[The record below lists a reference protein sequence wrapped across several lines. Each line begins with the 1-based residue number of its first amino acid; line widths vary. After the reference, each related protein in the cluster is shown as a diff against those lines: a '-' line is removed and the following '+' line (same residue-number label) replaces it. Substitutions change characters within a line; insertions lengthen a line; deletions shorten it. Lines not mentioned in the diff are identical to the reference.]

1 MSDFKRKAITDHC
14 KHIWSETTKDEF
26 GKRINSTKTPIA
38 ILLAPDNLHPTLGV
52 IQSPSFEKDAA
63 ALSKRREADVLEL
76 YKQVKKVF
84 TSGLGIDEARNVGS
98 SVPFSCI
105 ELCTNIDQMVNAC
118 ESWWRLG
125 VKITGFTDVDEF
137 STNTIHCV
145 TWDNEYSN
153 LVQLDQ

>member
-26 GKRINSTKTPIA
+26 GKRINSTKTP
-38 ILLAPDNLHPTLGV
+38 GV

-137 STNTIHCV
+137 STNTNHCV